1 MVHSPSKVIAPP
13 PPPPL
18 PPPPPPVLPPPALPL
33 AFLKRK
39 QVMQVHDYNSG
50 AVKLWWPTIN
60 CRLKPLACEYSRF
73 SYCSL
78 SLRMFHLEE
87 RLQLSSD

>member
-18 PPPPPPVLPPPALPL
+18 PPPVLPPPAPPL

-50 AVKLWWPTIN
+50 AVKLWWPTIYKLP
-60 CRLKPLACEYSRF
+60 LKA
-73 SYCSL
+73 L
-78 SLRMFHLEE
+78 SLRIQPFLLLLLVAKDVSPGGTSATE
-87 RLQLSSD
+87 L

>member
-13 PPPPL
+13 PPRPPP
-18 PPPPPPVLPPPALPL
+18 PPPPPPVLPPPAPPL

-50 AVKLWWPTIN
+50 AVKL
-60 CRLKPLACEYSRF
+60 
-73 SYCSL
+73 
-78 SLRMFHLEE
+78 
-87 RLQLSSD
+87 